1 MKNFLKMEKG
11 TVTKPSREHPK
22 RPIWGLEC
30 PQREVSGSR
39 FWSLVQSIS
48 GTPDAFF
55 ANCYVYNYCPL
66 VFLGMSGKNITPPSL
81 GSSAREPLLQAC
93 DKALVD
99 IVNLMGIEK
108 IVAVG
113 RFVEERSKLVL
124 KTANREDVEVIFIM
138 HPSPINPKANAGW
151 ESIVKGQL
159 EEAKIAHFF
168 PHFYNPIPVTFST
181 TAATPNGQTTSSAAT
196 SSSSISGST
205 VTKAVMKESSCLM
218 STGSNDTS
226 TALSSVVTTSN
237 GGGPPTDNNRRT
249 GGIKTEVSSCGAS
262 NDRTDIPP
270 RQQSD
275 SIVSDSRADKLT
287 NHYNESSTNDLS
299 LSSQGAPQTCVGEVV
314 TNSGAAASEMTSS
327 NAAPHLRSSPSV
339 TKCPSLV
346 GQLSIA
352 SEASTFADEFMKAE
366 VTITSNPS
374 TCSEKMLSNSSCNN
388 LVNDNNNTVVKMEP
402 SEGNGGHAAT
412 DSVTNSNER
421 SAIDNLIASTQV
433 QQQNL
438 NFNSSVPVNVT
449 VAGHNTSQDIKPS
462 LNFPSQSNYHIAQQ
476 GQPNLNSNNTI
487 STTSVSAA
495 GLSSIDAANSMKGL
509 HQHVAE
515 QQQQQPQMMMHPNS
529 NDSMLQQQQQ
539 QQQQLDSASFYNQKL
554 KFQQQQQNHMQPGMG
569 GSPYL
574 AYSNNSPVSHMMPP
588 TQNSPHGM
596 NAHYASMAAAA
607 NYQGYATTTELYHSS
622 SPGASA
628 MYPNHLHPQH
638 YAGAPDFSHLHLP
651 GVANHQQQQ
660 FNHLSNST
668 NPATGLPT
676 RSPGAAGSM
685 DASGAG
691 NHQMGFHHGA
701 GGATPDHPNS
711 AANSYYAQQLNHTS
725 ANAAAA
731 AAQYDC
737 YPAAPNILSG

>member
-1 MKNFLKMEKG
+1 MEKG

-181 TAATPNGQTTSSAAT
+181 TAATPNGQTTSSAST
-196 SSSSISGST
+196 SSSNISGST
-205 VTKAVMKESSCLM
+205 VTKAVMKESCVM
-218 STGSNDTS
+218 STGSDTS
-226 TALSSVVTTSN
+226 ATASATPSVVTTSN
-237 GGGPPTDNNRRT
+237 GPLDNSCRT
-249 GGIKTEVSSCGAS
+249 GIKSEVPSCMAS
-262 NDRTDIPP
+262 NDRSSDVPP
-270 RQQSD
+270 RPKDTTS
-275 SIVSDSRADKLT
+275 
-287 NHYNESSTNDLS
+287 NESTKKLNYFGVSSSNDLN
-299 LSSQGAPQTCVGEVV
+299 LPPQGAQTCVGDVS
-314 TNSGAAASEMTSS
+314 TGGSEMS
-327 NAAPHLRSSPSV
+327 NTTHLSSSPNV

-374 TCSEKMLSNSSCNN
+374 TCSENMLSNSSCTK
-388 LVNDNNNTVVKMEP
+388 LVNDNNNTVVKLEP
-402 SEGNGGHAAT
+402 SEGGTGHVST
-412 DSVTNSNER
+412 DNLPNSNER

-433 QQQNL
+433 QQQSL
-438 NFNSSVPVNVT
+438 NFSSPAVPGS
-449 VAGHNTSQDIKPS
+449 VAGGNTSQDIKPS
-462 LNFPSQSNYHIAQQ
+462 LNFPSQSNYQIPQQ
-476 GQPNLNSNNTI
+476 GPNLNPNSTI
-487 STTSVSAA
+487 STSVSAGGA
-495 GLSSIDAANSMKGL
+495 SSIEAANSMKGL
-509 HQHVAE
+509 QQHVTE
-515 QQQQQPQMMMHPNS
+515 QQPQMMMHPNS
-529 NDSMLQQQQQ
+529 NESMVQQQQNQ
-539 QQQQLDSASFYNQKL
+539 HQQLDSASFYNQKL
-554 KFQQQQQNHMQPGMG
+554 KFQQQNHMQPGGQATGAQMQPG
-569 GSPYL
+569 MVSSPYL

-596 NAHYASMAAAA
+596 SAHYASMAA
-607 NYQGYATTTELYHSS
+607 NYQGYATTPELYHSS
-622 SPGASA
+622 SACASA
-628 MYPNHLHPQH
+628 MYANHLHQH
-638 YAGAPDFSHLHLP
+638 YPGAAADFSHLHLP
-651 GVANHQQQQ
+651 GVGNHQQQQ
-660 FNHLSNST
+660 FNPLSNST
-668 NPATGLPT
+668 NAPTGLPA
-676 RSPGAAGSM
+676 RSPGTAGSM
-685 DASGAG
+685 EAGGAG
-691 NHQMGFHHGA
+691 NPQMGFVHGG

-725 ANAAAA
+725 ANAAA
-731 AAQYDC
+731 QYDC
-737 YPAAPNILSG
+737 YSAASNILSG